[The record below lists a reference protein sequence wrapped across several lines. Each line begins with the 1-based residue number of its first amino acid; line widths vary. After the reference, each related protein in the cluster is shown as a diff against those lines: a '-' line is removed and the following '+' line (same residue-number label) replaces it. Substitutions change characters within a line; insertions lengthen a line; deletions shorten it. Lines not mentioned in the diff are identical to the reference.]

1 MDNKIKNEDSIFSF
15 KTARG
20 QPCYEFTRDFILP
33 DMYGDLKK
41 ILYYTASFDTAG
53 GYPERDAVSDKITYD
68 GTLYIKILFCDESGE
83 LGYLTYDLPYSFE
96 ARLPECEGSLR
107 YGEKMEIRFLG
118 VKAVNPRKIN
128 VRASLCPNLCV
139 FDEIDCKLS
148 DKNTHSTM
156 QTLMGSINSMEICH
170 FIERDISFSEDI
182 IIDRSMPCVDKIA
195 FFDVTPQI
203 TDSRCDGN
211 RIYVKGYADA
221 ELICKSGDEVFYYT
235 KRIMVEKS
243 IEAKGLDPNASLHVY
258 MKICR
263 SGVSVNED
271 ETGEARIVEADFI
284 GEIGAVCVMNVENTY
299 VCDVYAIGC
308 DSKYTTKEVR
318 FAELERPKS
327 FTQNRRVALNTAAAP
342 VAFFTKTKTAETD
355 GATQITVEIFAIVKN
370 GEGQYVCENISDSF
384 FVDFPSESDPYFG
397 YCDIE
402 ISDKS
407 VRAENGSVYLCYN
420 VTGRSIS
427 FKNDVITCVDGVE
440 ILSEVKKERP
450 HYILYYPE
458 AGESDWD
465 IAKKFKVGLSSV
477 ADRNQGRRENEAVLI
492 AKK

>member
-15 KTARG
+15 KTSRG

-41 ILYYTASFDTAG
+41 ILYYTASPDTAG
-53 GYPERDAVSDKITYD
+53 GYPERDTVSDKITYD
-68 GTLYIKILFCDESGE
+68 GTVYVKILFCDESGG
-83 LGYLTYDLPYSFE
+83 LSYLTYDLPYSLE
-96 ARLPECEGSLR
+96 ARLPECEGALR
-107 YGEKMEIRFLG
+107 YGEKMEICALG

-128 VRASLCPNLCV
+128 VRVSLSPNLCV
-139 FDEIDCKLS
+139 FDEIDCRLS
-148 DKNTHSTM
+148 DKKTQHAM
-156 QTLMGSINSMEICH
+156 QKLTGNINSMEICH

-182 IIDRSMPCVDKIA
+182 VIDRSMPCVDKVA

-203 TDSRCDGN
+203 TDSRCDGS

-221 ELICKSGDEVFYYT
+221 ELICMSADEPFYYT

-243 IEAKGLDPNASLHVY
+243 IEAKGLDPNATLHVY

-284 GEIGAVCVMNVENTY
+284 AEIGAVCVMNVENSY
-299 VCDVYAIGC
+299 VCDVYAIGS
-308 DSKYTTKEVR
+308 DSSYTTREVR

-327 FTQNRRVALNTAAAP
+327 FTQNRRVALGTSDAP
-342 VAFFTKTKTAETD
+342 VTFFTKTKRAETD
-355 GATQITVEIFAIVKN
+355 GATQITVDIFAIVKN
-370 GEGQYVCENISDSF
+370 AEGQYVCENVSDSF
-384 FVDFPSESDPYFG
+384 FVDFPADSDAYFG
-397 YCDIE
+397 YSDIE

-407 VRAENGSVYLCYN
+407 VRVENGSVYLCYN
-420 VTGRSIS
+420 VTGRSIGY
-427 FKNDVITCVDGVE
+427 KNDVITCVESVE
-440 ILSEVKKERP
+440 VFSEDKKERP
-450 HYILYYPE
+450 RYILYYPKS
-458 AGESDWD
+458 GESDWD
-465 IAKKFKVGLSSV
+465 IAKKFKVSLSDF
-477 ADRNQGRRENEAVLI
+477 AEGNQGRRENEAVLI